1 MVYHVRG
8 LSNRSHP
15 SGSGESK
22 YTLPG
27 QIGQRTWRG
36 PQSLGVMSARTRGGT
51 HRSDSQVAVD
61 MITRTVSDAELSDI
75 VETAGLVLVA
85 EVLFPGG

>member
-1 MVYHVRG
+1 
-8 LSNRSHP
+8 
-15 SGSGESK
+15 
-22 YTLPG
+22 
-27 QIGQRTWRG
+27 
-36 PQSLGVMSARTRGGT
+36 MSARTRGGT

-85 EVLFPGG
+85 EVPFLADDWFIQHPQDLVSPSIIQGSLLGWM